1 MIFLTSNLDNDRIN
15 TEILFSTAFKLKLGR
30 NKESINVVKSSLI
43 TIPLKALYRPKL
55 QTPSTIV
62 NYNYFEYIWDWL
74 PSIYR
79 L

>member
-43 TIPLKALYRPKL
+43 TVPLKALYRPKL
-55 QTPSTIV
+55 
-62 NYNYFEYIWDWL
+62 
-74 PSIYR
+74 
-79 L
+79 